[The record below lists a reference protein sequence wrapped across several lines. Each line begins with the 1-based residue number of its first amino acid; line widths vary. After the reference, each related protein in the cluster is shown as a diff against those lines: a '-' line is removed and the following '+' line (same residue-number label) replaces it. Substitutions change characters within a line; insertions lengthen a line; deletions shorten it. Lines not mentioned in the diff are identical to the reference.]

1 MLNIV
6 PFAFFSVVMGFTLDL
21 NSLSIVFCSTLLQV
35 PLAKTYRE
43 MKSEQ
48 GSNCFFWIYKLN
60 HCILQGVNLLKLNYK
75 SSRYRVLRHLKFK
88 TKTFSD

>member
-43 MKSEQ
+43 MKIRKRTGQ
-48 GSNCFFWIYKLN
+48 QLF
-60 HCILQGVNLLKLNYK
+60 LLDL
-75 SSRYRVLRHLKFK
+75 
-88 TKTFSD
+88 